1 MPRDILYYRPGA
13 KTEPTKRKEKAACP
27 ETSRQ
32 ILDSGAHSRLCTYTP
47 ASLRNGPSYPGCCH
61 AIHTPAW
68 TLDGDG
74 VRAWLTSGA
83 WESRRAG
90 RLSSSSPLLNNKIAR
105 PGSVPPSVAVSPR
118 ICYLRC
124 LPCLYTHCT
133 KELLRPTVGLLCLR
147 QGLWIRT
154 RKVLCCPR
162 AGTRWRTFCTQR
174 YSKDEQQFW
183 DRDCQSREPFG
194 LKVGDADR
202 DGAWRGGESDSVRR
216 ST

>member
-1 MPRDILYYRPGA
+1 MHHCLLEHYGFGQSQSLLPSQLAPHGLCLHGSLGGCAPPALRSTSLTHIPRRQCLGRAP
-13 KTEPTKRKEKAACP
+13 RAC
-27 ETSRQ
+27 
-32 ILDSGAHSRLCTYTP
+32 LASGAWG
-47 ASLRNGPSYPGCCH
+47 LR
-61 AIHTPAW
+61 
-68 TLDGDG
+68 DRDG

-118 ICYLRC
+118 ICYLPC
-124 LPCLYTHCT
+124 LPCLYTPCT

-162 AGTRWRTFCTQR
+162 AGTRWRTFRTQR
-174 YSKDEQQFW
+174 YSKENEFCHLCERAIEANGRAGVPVPGPMDP
-183 DRDCQSREPFG
+183 DP
-194 LKVGDADR
+194 K
-202 DGAWRGGESDSVRR
+202 GALLP
-216 ST
+216 

>member
-1 MPRDILYYRPGA
+1 MESSENWKYGPDRCFVALGLVPD
-13 KTEPTKRKEKAACP
+13 
-27 ETSRQ
+27 
-32 ILDSGAHSRLCTYTP
+32 GAHSVLKGTQRTLCTDVMYSKVLKGRY
-47 ASLRNGPSYPGCCH
+47 A
-61 AIHTPAW
+61 
-68 TLDGDG
+68 GDG

-118 ICYLRC
+118 ICYLPC
-124 LPCLYTHCT
+124 LPCLYTPCT

-162 AGTRWRTFCTQR
+162 AGTRWRTFRTQR
-174 YSKDEQQFW
+174 YSKGTQ
-183 DRDCQSREPFG
+183 
-194 LKVGDADR
+194 
-202 DGAWRGGESDSVRR
+202 RR
-216 ST
+216 STWSASKTEYTFDPP